1 MFKRTT
7 AQAKIAALRKRVR
20 VVQGGTSSSKTFSVI
35 PLLITYATQ
44 KSGAEISVVS
54 ESIPHLRRGA
64 IRDFIKIMEWTGN
77 FNSDRWNKTSLT
89 YTFAN
94 GSFIE
99 FFSADQ
105 PDKHRG
111 ARRDVLFI
119 NEANNVTWE
128 TYMQLSIRTRKFI
141 YIDYNPSAEF
151 WAHTELIGK
160 PNTDFVI
167 LTYRDNEALE
177 PAIVAQI
184 ESAKEKAATSDY
196 WRNWWNVYG
205 LGLVGSLQG
214 VIFNN
219 WKQIDELPTDVKLV
233 GIGLDFGFTN
243 DPTAAIGVYQQDGR
257 YILDE
262 LIYETGLLNSDIAA
276 KLKGYTC
283 TIIADSAEPKSI
295 EDIARKG
302 LRIKGATKG
311 QDSIRFGIQLLQEH
325 EWSVTSRSLN
335 LIKELRGYS
344 WEVDKTGKQTGN
356 PIGHLNHIIDAW
368 RYWGLDNL
376 HKKYDFSK
384 PTRMRF

>member
-1 MFKRTT
+1 MFQKTT

-20 VVQGGTSSSKTFSVI
+20 VVQGGTSSSKTFSII
-35 PLLITYATQ
+35 PLLITYAA
-44 KSGAEISVVS
+44 KNKGSEISIVS

-64 IRDFIKIMEWTGN
+64 IRDFIKIMERTGN
-77 FNSDRWNKTSLT
+77 FNQERWNRSSLT

-105 PDKHRG
+105 PDKMRG

-119 NEANNVTWE
+119 NEANNINWE

-151 WAHTELIGK
+151 WAHTELIGQ
-160 PNTDFVI
+160 PSTDFVI
-167 LTYRDNEALE
+167 LTYKDNEALE

-184 ESAKEKAATSDY
+184 ESAKEKAETSEY

-205 LGLVGSLQG
+205 LGLVGALQG

-219 WKQIDELPTDVKLV
+219 WKQIEELPTDAKLL

-243 DPTAAIGVYQQDGR
+243 DPTAAIAVYQYDGR

-262 LIYETGLLNSDIAA
+262 MIYETGLLNSDIAA

-283 TIIADSAEPKSI
+283 TIVADSAEPKSI
-295 EDIARKG
+295 EELRRSG
-302 LRIKGATKG
+302 LRIKGAAKG
-311 QDSIRFGIQLLQEH
+311 TDSVRFGIQLLQEH
-325 EWSVTSRSLN
+325 EWLVTSTSTN
-335 LIKELRGYS
+335 FIKELRGYS
-344 WEVDKTGKQTGN
+344 WDVDKTGKQTGN
-356 PIGHLNHIIDAW
+356 PIGYLNHAIDAW

-376 HKKYDFSK
+376 HKSYSGSYSFA
-384 PTRMRF
+384 

>member
-1 MFKRTT
+1 MFQKTT
-7 AQAKIAALRKRVR
+7 AQAKIAALRNRVR

-35 PLLITYATQ
+35 PLLITYAA
-44 KSGAEISVVS
+44 KHNGSEISIVS

-64 IRDFIKIMEWTGN
+64 IRDFVKIMEWTGN
-77 FNSDRWNKTSLT
+77 FNQERWNKSSLT
-89 YTFAN
+89 YKFAN

-105 PDKHRG
+105 PDKMRG
-111 ARRDVLFI
+111 ARRDILFM
-119 NEANNVTWE
+119 NEANNINWE
-128 TYMQLSIRTRKFI
+128 TYLQLSIRTRKFI

-151 WAHTELIGK
+151 WAHTELIGQ
-160 PNTDFVI
+160 PSTDFVI
-167 LTYRDNEALE
+167 LTYKDNEALE

-184 ESAKEKAATSDY
+184 ESAKEKALTSEY

-205 LGLVGSLQG
+205 LGLVGALQG

-219 WKQIDELPTDVKLV
+219 WKQVDELPTDAKLL

-243 DPTAAIGVYQQDGR
+243 DPTAAIGVYQHDGR

-276 KLKGYTC
+276 KLKGHTC

-295 EDIARKG
+295 EELRRLG

-311 QDSIRFGIQLLQEH
+311 TDSIRFGIQLLQEN
-325 EWSVTSRSLN
+325 EWLVTSRSVN

-344 WEVDKTGKQTGN
+344 WDVDKTGKQTGN
-356 PIGHLNHIIDAW
+356 PIGHLNHGIDGW
-368 RYWGLDNL
+368 RYWGIDNL
-376 HKKYDFSK
+376 HKSYTGSYSFA
-384 PTRMRF
+384 

>member
-1 MFKRTT
+1 MFQKTT

-20 VVQGGTSSSKTFSVI
+20 VVQGGTSSSKTFSII
-35 PLLITYATQ
+35 PLLVTYAA
-44 KSGAEISVVS
+44 KHNGSEISIVS

-64 IRDFIKIMEWTGN
+64 IRDFVKIMEWTGN
-77 FNSDRWNKTSLT
+77 FNQERWNRSSLT

-105 PDKHRG
+105 PDKMRG
-111 ARRDVLFI
+111 ARRDILFM
-119 NEANNVTWE
+119 NEANNINWE

-151 WAHTELIGK
+151 WAHTELIGQ
-160 PNTDFVI
+160 PSTDFVI
-167 LTYRDNEALE
+167 LTYKDNEALE

-184 ESAKEKAATSDY
+184 ESARDKAQTSEY

-205 LGLVGSLQG
+205 LGLVGALQG

-219 WKQIDELPTDVKLV
+219 WKQIDELPTDAKLL

-243 DPTAAIGVYQQDGR
+243 DPTAAIAVYQHDGR

-262 LIYETGLLNSDIAA
+262 MIYETGLLNSDIAA
-276 KLKGYTC
+276 KLKGHTC

-295 EDIARKG
+295 EELRRLG

-311 QDSIRFGIQLLQEH
+311 TDSVRFGIQLLQEN
-325 EWSVTSRSLN
+325 EWLVTAGSVN

-356 PIGHLNHIIDAW
+356 PIGHLNHAIDAW

-376 HKKYDFSK
+376 HKSYTGSYSFA
-384 PTRMRF
+384 